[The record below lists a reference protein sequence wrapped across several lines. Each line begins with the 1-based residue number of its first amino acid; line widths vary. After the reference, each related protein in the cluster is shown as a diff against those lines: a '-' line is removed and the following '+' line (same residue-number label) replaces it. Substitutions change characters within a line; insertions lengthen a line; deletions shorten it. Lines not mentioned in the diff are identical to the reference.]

1 MRKILACTL
10 FLSILLGCATA
21 TAQSRKERRA
31 KRKAKTEKQ
40 ASKSTH
46 TPVSVKPEKTVT
58 EKTTVQQTEPYC
70 PELNRNLTPAQI
82 DSLVAL
88 WREKQTL
95 QSYDTFFNDYIDID
109 SLASSSDTTPDSVY
123 ANRLRAL
130 VSPVQLPFN
139 PIVKNYIRRYVDT
152 RYGTINRVLSLSRYY
167 FPLIEEELIKA
178 DLPVELRALP
188 IIESALSTTTTSPM
202 GAVGL
207 WQFMPATGK
216 SYGLEINSFVDERRD
231 PVQATRAAC
240 RYLNDAYAKYK
251 DWVAVAAS
259 YNAGQARIASQLAKQ
274 DVDDSLDLQLVE
286 ETARYVYRILAAKIM
301 FSNPTAF
308 GFRLRASDLYPAIPY
323 TEITVTEGI
332 ADLARFAR
340 SKGITLAILKNMNP
354 WLRETSLANHSKRT
368 YKLKIPTKE
377 GMYYNPKTIVPYDK
391 RWVVE

>member
-178 DLPVELRALP
+178 DLPVELRVLCR
-188 IIESALSTTTTSPM
+188 SSNRLSRPRPP
-202 GAVGL
+202 L
-207 WQFMPATGK
+207 
-216 SYGLEINSFVDERRD
+216 
-231 PVQATRAAC
+231 
-240 RYLNDAYAKYK
+240 
-251 DWVAVAAS
+251 
-259 YNAGQARIASQLAKQ
+259 
-274 DVDDSLDLQLVE
+274 
-286 ETARYVYRILAAKIM
+286 
-301 FSNPTAF
+301 
-308 GFRLRASDLYPAIPY
+308 
-323 TEITVTEGI
+323 
-332 ADLARFAR
+332 
-340 SKGITLAILKNMNP
+340 
-354 WLRETSLANHSKRT
+354 
-368 YKLKIPTKE
+368 
-377 GMYYNPKTIVPYDK
+377 
-391 RWVVE
+391 RWVLSDCGNSCPRQAKVTDWRSIRSSMNVGTRCKRPAPPAVI